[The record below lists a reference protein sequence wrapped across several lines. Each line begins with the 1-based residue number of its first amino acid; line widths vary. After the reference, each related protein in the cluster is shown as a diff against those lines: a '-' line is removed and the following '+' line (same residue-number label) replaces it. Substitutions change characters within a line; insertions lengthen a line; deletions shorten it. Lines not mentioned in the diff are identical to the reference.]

1 MDLLKLPARWLAGP
15 AAAAL
20 GVEGRTRKERA
31 DNLRADMNAAADD
44 EIDLGQ
50 RHLARFV
57 VWWLLA
63 AVTLP
68 VVVAVQVLLNL
79 VDRNVGAFSAITWG
93 VLQFMFWMGCVHAAK
108 ALVAYYLLEGRWNR
122 ESRTWRAVMLAQ
134 APDLAIALIAT
145 LALQAVLN

>member
-1 MDLLKLPARWLAGP
+1 MDLLKLPALWLAGP

-79 VDRNVGAFSAITWG
+79 VDRNVGGFSAITG
-93 VLQFMFWMGCVHAAK
+93 VCCSSCSGSVAFILRRRSWPITCSKVGGIGKAARG
-108 ALVAYYLLEGRWNR
+108 ARLC
-122 ESRTWRAVMLAQ
+122 SRKR
-134 APDLAIALIAT
+134 PISPSR
-145 LALQAVLN
+145 